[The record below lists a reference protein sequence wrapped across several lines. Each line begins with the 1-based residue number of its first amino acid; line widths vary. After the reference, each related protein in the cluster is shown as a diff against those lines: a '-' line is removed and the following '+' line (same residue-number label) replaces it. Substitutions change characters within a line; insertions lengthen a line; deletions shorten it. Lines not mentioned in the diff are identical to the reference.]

1 MSQDPIAE
9 VRNLSVD
16 FETID
21 GTLKVIREV
30 SFKVREGEVVGV
42 VGETGCG
49 KSVTAKVLLGI
60 LPSPPARIRSGEV
73 HFLGRNLFTLPPEER
88 ELLKQKIAYIPQDP
102 TGSLNP
108 VFSIGALMTD
118 MLVWRMSGQSL
129 ATYLRK
135 KRDSKVTAEAE
146 NHAARMLASL
156 YIPDPRSILR
166 KYPMELSGGMK
177 QRVLLAMALSGQPKI
192 LIADEPTTAL
202 DATTQKRTL
211 HLIREKM
218 EEEKLAGLYITHNLG
233 VARTFC
239 HRTYVM
245 YGGTV
250 VESGKTAELLDA
262 PAHPYTKGLVG
273 SIPRLSGRS
282 FSGIDGQIPDYLN
295 PPSGCRFHPRCQARI
310 SVCGQEAP
318 SMVQVGEEG
327 GVACWLFREQT

>member
-1 MSQDPIAE
+1 MSRDPIAE

-21 GTLKVIREV
+21 GALKVVRGV
-30 SFKVREGEVVGV
+30 SFEVQEGEVVGV

-60 LPSPPARIRSGEV
+60 LPSPPARIRGGEV
-73 HFLGRNLFTLPPEER
+73 YFLGRNLLALPAAER

-108 VFSIGALMTD
+108 VFSIGTLMID
-118 MLVWRMSGQSL
+118 MIVWRMSGQSL

-135 KRDSKVTAEAE
+135 KRDSRVTAQAE
-146 NHAARMLASL
+146 NHAADVLAKL

-245 YGGTV
+245 YGGAV
-250 VESGKTAELLDA
+250 VECGRTAELFDT
-262 PAHPYTKGLVG
+262 PIHPYTKGLVG
-273 SIPRLSGRS
+273 SIPRLSGRP

-295 PPSGCRFHPRCQARI
+295 PPSGCRFHPRCQGRML
-310 SVCGQEAP
+310 VCEQEAP
-318 SMVQVGEEG
+318 SMVQFGEERR
-327 GVACWLFREQT
+327 VACWLYRKQR

>member
-1 MSQDPIAE
+1 MSRDLIVK
-9 VRNLSVD
+9 VRNLAVD

-21 GTLKVIREV
+21 GALKVIREV
-30 SFKVREGEVVGV
+30 SFHVQEGEVVGV

-60 LPSPPARIRSGEV
+60 LPTPPARIRSGEV
-73 HFLGRNLFTLPPEER
+73 HFLGRNLLTIPPKER
-88 ELLKQKIAYIPQDP
+88 ELLKQKIAYIPQNP

-108 VFSIGALMTD
+108 VFSIGTLMTD
-118 MLVWRMSGQSL
+118 MIVWRMSGQSL

-135 KRDSKVTAEAE
+135 KRDSKVTAQAE
-146 NHAARMLASL
+146 SHAAKMLASL
-156 YIPDPRSILR
+156 YISDPRSILR

-218 EEEKLAGLYITHNLG
+218 GEEKLAGIYITHNLG

-250 VESGKTAELLDA
+250 VESGPTGELLDH
-262 PAHPYTKGLVG
+262 PLHPYTKGLVH
-273 SIPRLSGRS
+273 SIPRLSGRP
-282 FSGIDGQIPDYLN
+282 FKGIDGQIPDYLN
-295 PPSGCRFHPRCQARI
+295 PPPGCRFHPRCEARME
-310 SVCGQEAP
+310 VCSQEVPRLVETGA
-318 SMVQVGEEG
+318 ERRA
-327 GVACWLFREQT
+327 ACWLFREQT

>member
-1 MSQDPIAE
+1 MSQDLIVE

-21 GTLKVIREV
+21 GALKVIREV
-30 SFKVREGEVVGV
+30 SFKVQEGEVVGV

-73 HFLGRNLFTLPPEER
+73 HFLGRNLLTIPPDER

-108 VFSIGALMTD
+108 VFSIGTLMID
-118 MLVWRMSGQSL
+118 MIVWRMSGQSL
-129 ATYLRK
+129 TTYLRK
-135 KRDSKVTAEAE
+135 KRSSLVIAQAE
-146 NHAARMLASL
+146 NHAAEVLAKL

-250 VESGKTAELLDA
+250 VESGPTGELLDH
-262 PAHPYTKGLVG
+262 PLHPYTKGLVH
-273 SIPRLSGRS
+273 SIPRLSGRP
-282 FSGIDGQIPDYLN
+282 FKGIDGQIPDYLN
-295 PPSGCRFHPRCQARI
+295 PPPGCRFHPRCEARME
-310 SVCGQEAP
+310 VCSQEVP
-318 SMVQVGEEG
+318 QLVETGGERRA
-327 GVACWLFREQT
+327 ACWLFPGQK

>member
-21 GTLKVIREV
+21 GALKVVRGV
-30 SFKVREGEVVGV
+30 SFKVQEGEVVGV

-60 LPSPPARIRSGEV
+60 LPSPPAKILSGEV
-73 HFLGRNLFTLPPEER
+73 YFLGRNLLILPSRER
-88 ELLKQKIAYIPQDP
+88 DLLKQKIAYIPQDP

-108 VFSIGALMTD
+108 VFSIGTLMTD
-118 MLVWRMSGQSL
+118 MIVWRMSGQSL

-135 KRDSKVTAEAE
+135 KRDSKITAHAE
-146 NHAARMLASL
+146 THAAQVLAKL

-218 EEEKLAGLYITHNLG
+218 EEEKLAGIYITHNLG

-239 HRTYVM
+239 QRTYVM

-250 VESGKTAELLDA
+250 VESGRTADLLDT
-262 PAHPYTKGLVG
+262 PCHPYTKGLVD
-273 SIPRLSGRS
+273 SIPRLSGRP
-282 FSGIDGQIPDYLN
+282 FSGIAGQIPDYLN
-295 PPSGCRFHPRCQARI
+295 PPSGCRFHPRCQARMP
-310 SVCGQEAP
+310 VCGQEAP
-318 SMVQVGEEG
+318 SMSQAGEERR
-327 GVACWLFREQT
+327 VACWLFRERT

>member
-1 MSQDPIAE
+1 MSPDLIVD
-9 VRNLSVD
+9 VRKLSID

-21 GTLKVIREV
+21 GALKVVREV
-30 SFKVREGEVVGV
+30 SFYVKEGEVVGV

-73 HFLGRNLFTLPPEER
+73 YFLGRNLLVLPPVER

-108 VFSIGALMTD
+108 VFSIGTLMTD
-118 MLVWRMSGQSL
+118 MIVWRMSGQSL
-129 ATYLRK
+129 STYLRK
-135 KRDSKVTAEAE
+135 KRNSKVISQAKDKATQV
-146 NHAARMLASL
+146 LAKL
-156 YIPDPRSILR
+156 YIPDPRSILG

-177 QRVLLAMALSGQPKI
+177 QRVLLAMALSGQPRI

-218 EEEKLAGLYITHNLG
+218 EEENLAGIYITHNLG

-250 VESGKTAELLDA
+250 VESGRTAELLDT
-262 PAHPYTKGLVG
+262 PNHPYTKGLVD
-273 SIPRLSGRS
+273 SIPRLSGRP
-282 FSGIDGQIPDYLN
+282 FVGIDGQIPDYLN
-295 PPSGCRFHPRCQARI
+295 PPSGCRFHPRCPARM

-318 SMVQVGEEG
+318 SMFQVGEERH
-327 GVACWLFREQT
+327 VACWLFREQI